1 MKWGM
6 VGLNTK
12 IAGMVI
18 VAILVLVL
26 FVLAGAHAVSPSDE
40 RNQITVIKDDPKPIK
55 RRPEDPGGMEIPF
68 QDFEIW
74 SIFEG
79 SR

>member
-6 VGLNTK
+6 VGLTK

-18 VAILVLVL
+18 AAILVLVS

-55 RRPEDPGGMEIPF
+55 RRPEDPEICLKYYSGLDRARARIEPA
-68 QDFEIW
+68 
-74 SIFEG
+74 
-79 SR
+79 